1 MDTFVDSSWYYLRY
15 ASPRTITAPFDAKQA
30 EYWMAVDQYI
40 GGVEHAVLHLLYARF
55 FTKALRDVGLAKM
68 DEPFTNLLTQGM
80 VCKETYRCLEHNW
93 LLPTELA
100 GSEKAG
106 WRCPHCTRP
115 VEKGRVEKMSKSKKN
130 IVDPEE
136 LVAAYG
142 ADTARLFTLFAAP
155 PEKDL
160 EWSDQGVE
168 GASRFLSRLWRFVSQ
183 HREMLLVDDADL
195 GQLNGAA
202 ELRDLRRMIH
212 RTIKKV
218 TDDIDGRFHF
228 NTAIAAI
235 MELFNALSIAAT
247 RDGGRLAAP
256 VIRTGMET
264 IIQLLYPFV
273 PHLMSELWQNINKS
287 QPLDQIPWPEYSPE
301 ALEEEQLLI
310 VLQVNGKV
318 RGKMTVPAD
327 IQRDQ
332 VETDALAEPRIKAFI
347 GGKKVQRVVYVPRRL
362 VNIVLEG

>member
-1 MDTFVDSSWYYLRY
+1 
-15 ASPRTITAPFDAKQA
+15 
-30 EYWMAVDQYI
+30 
-40 GGVEHAVLHLLYARF
+40 
-55 FTKALRDVGLAKM
+55 
-68 DEPFTNLLTQGM
+68 
-80 VCKETYRCLEHNW
+80 
-93 LLPTELA
+93 
-100 GSEKAG
+100 
-106 WRCPHCTRP
+106 
-115 VEKGRVEKMSKSKKN
+115 MSKSKKN

-168 GASRFLSRLWRFVSQ
+168 GAYRFLSRLWRFVL
-183 HREMLLVDDADL
+183 HNREMLLAGEADSR
-195 GQLNGAA
+195 QLNGSA
-202 ELRDLRRMIH
+202 EVRDLHRMIH

-235 MELFNALSIAAT
+235 MELFNALSIAAS
-247 RDGGRLAAP
+247 RDEGRLAAP
-256 VIRTGMET
+256 VIRTGIEA

-273 PHLMSELWQNINKS
+273 PHLMSELWQSLDKS
-287 QPLDQIPWPEYSPE
+287 RPLDQIPWPEYSPA

-310 VLQVNGKV
+310 ILQVNGKV

-332 VETDALAEPRIKAFI
+332 VETDALAEPKVRAFI
-347 GGKKVQRVVYVPRRL
+347 GGKKVQRIVYVPRRL